1 MKINKLNKIN
11 ELNEMA
17 SALLNNG
24 IDNKFY
30 DYYMLNVVNW
40 LLENEEKIRSDYE
53 NNKYKCKFY
62 ILVCQNLLDK
72 SKVLNKVIAMG
83 KEELQKYISSEFNI
97 DEVYSKLSKTKDDYN
112 KLLYFEKVR
121 IR

>member
-1 MKINKLNKIN
+1 MKMRRMNMKINELDKIN

-17 SALLNNG
+17 SILINNG

-30 DYYMLNVVNW
+30 EIYMFNDVNW

-62 ILVCQNLLDK
+62 ILVC
-72 SKVLNKVIAMG
+72 
-83 KEELQKYISSEFNI
+83 
-97 DEVYSKLSKTKDDYN
+97 
-112 KLLYFEKVR
+112 LY
-121 IR
+121 